1 MKKETFKRLENDR
14 RETFDY
20 LAEEDNFYHMEIEE
34 RNRSKKK
41 NKRSKPSHKKW
52 DE

>member
-1 MKKETFKRLENDR
+1 MENDR

-20 LAEEDNFYHMEIEE
+20 LAEEDNFYQMEIEE
-34 RNRSKKK
+34 CNRSKKK
-41 NKRSKPSHKKW
+41 NKRDKPTHKKW